1 MLSSEPIRVDLWHS
15 VANSLP
21 LFASAARHTIHC
33 MTLEALKAMLTRH
46 PFEPMRVKTSSGE
59 VFEIRHPEMASLTR
73 SALVIVHPDADGSP
87 SDKVEYVSY
96 LHVASV
102 ETVVGAAA

>member
-1 MLSSEPIRVDLWHS
+1 
-15 VANSLP
+15 
-21 LFASAARHTIHC
+21 
-33 MTLEALKAMLTRH
+33 MLTRR
-46 PFEPMRVKTSSGE
+46 PFEPMRVKTSNGE
-59 VFEIRHPEMASLTR
+59 TFEISHSEMASLAR

-102 ETVVGAAA
+102 ETLAGAA